1 MIRVGCKVIKQSYV
15 DFCYQKIAQIKVKLQ
30 NGKRYLLTRVT
41 DKEQFRM
48 YKNPYKII
56 RRQITH

>member
-15 DFCYQKIAQIKVKLQ
+15 DFCYQQIAQITVKLQ
-30 NGKRYLLTRVT
+30 NGNRYLLTRVT

-48 YKNPYKII
+48 YKHPYKIL